1 MAPSLTK
8 QEVKE
13 ILLRVSNNGLTH
25 GQNFYNCVTQG
36 DADFT
41 EQYGNDPTLKSRAKA
56 EVRNSKILHYVRQ
69 LMLED
74 PASYEFVEDTNSFYV
89 RVATSLNVRFKKL
102 DDRGRS
108 SNGKTKRDFSYR
120 QQESIRLPFA
130 IPASVSVNMDVGY
143 ILNEMGFVS
152 AVKFSCCAPL
162 NLGVH
167 WTLPAKDLNIVESQQ
182 SLFAISEQEIFPV
195 EQLDLKEH
203 LKKNSNDRQA
213 GGAI

>member
-1 MAPSLTK
+1 MAPSLSK

-13 ILLRVSNNGLTH
+13 ILLRISNNGLTH

-41 EQYGNDPTLKSRAKA
+41 EQYGSDPTLKSRAKA

-69 LMLED
+69 LMFED
-74 PASYEFVEDTNSFYV
+74 PEYYEYVEDTNSFYV
-89 RVATSLNVRFKKL
+89 RVASCINVRFKKL
-102 DDRGRS
+102 DEHGRS
-108 SNGKTKRDFSYR
+108 SNGKTKRDASFR
-120 QQESIRLPFA
+120 LQENNRLPFA
-130 IPASVSVNMDVGY
+130 SPGLVSVNMDVGY

-152 AVKFSCCAPL
+152 GISFSCCAPL

-167 WTLPAKDLNIVESQQ
+167 WTLPAKDLNIVDSQQ
-182 SLFAISEQEIFPV
+182 SLFVIPEQEIFPV
-195 EQLDLKEH
+195 QQLDLKEH
-203 LKKNSNDRQA
+203 LKRNNNERQA